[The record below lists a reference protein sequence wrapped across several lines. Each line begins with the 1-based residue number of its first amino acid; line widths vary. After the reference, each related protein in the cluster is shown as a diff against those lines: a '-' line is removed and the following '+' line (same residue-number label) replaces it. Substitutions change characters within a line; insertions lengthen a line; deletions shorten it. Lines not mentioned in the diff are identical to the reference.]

1 MMRFSA
7 IRFDDQ
13 ALREYGA
20 LFGACFPPSP
30 KFESNALRW
39 LYVDNPEGRAVGF
52 DAYEGDVLAAHYV
65 CVPARA
71 MVHGVECRVLLS
83 LNTATHPNYQ
93 GKGLFTKLAD
103 MTYTAG
109 AEQGFSA
116 VYGVAN
122 ANSTP
127 GFVRKLGFQ
136 LVSPLR
142 AMVGIGGLG
151 LDAKALQSS
160 GIQFERRWTA
170 ESIRWRCANP
180 VNHVRAFRTRSG
192 TAFAANAFGR
202 MLPAYAELDTA
213 RQELPPADH
222 SLIAPMRLYLGLMPA
237 GASNITGYFEIPK
250 KLRPSPLNLIYRPL
264 GSDKR
269 PLEADRIF
277 FTFLD
282 FDAY

>member
-1 MMRFSA
+1 MHFSA

-13 ALREYGA
+13 ALREYEA

-30 KFESNALRW
+30 KFKPNALRW
-39 LYVDNPEGRAVGF
+39 LYVDNPDGRAVGF

-71 MVHGVECRVLLS
+71 MVHGVERRVLLS
-83 LNTATHPNYQ
+83 LNTATHPNHQ
-93 GKGLFTKLAD
+93 GKGLFTKLAE
-103 MTYTAG
+103 MTYASG

-136 LVSPLR
+136 LVAPLR
-142 AMVGIGGLG
+142 AMVGIGGLR
-151 LDAKALQSS
+151 LDTQALKSS

-180 VNHVRAFRTRSG
+180 VNPVRPYRTRAG
-192 TAFAANAFGR
+192 AAFAADAFGG

-213 RQELPPADH
+213 RQELPAADG
-222 SLIAPMRLYLGLMPA
+222 SLLTPLRLYLGLMPA
-237 GASNITGYFEIPK
+237 GTTSFSGYFDIPG
-250 KLRPSPLNLIYRPL
+250 KLRPSPLNLIFRPL
-264 GSDKR
+264 AGEQRGLD
-269 PLEADRIF
+269 ADRIF